1 MTRYHSRRLAQL
13 ETRLA
18 QRQEIADAEGLKE
31 LAEIARAKILDA
43 IDRHKRGE
51 PLPASSASPERA
63 SPARDRLRE
72 RLAQTR
78 ERLIQFSDVRECMP

>member
-1 MTRYHSRRLAQL
+1 MTRHSRRLAQL
-13 ETRLA
+13 ETCLT
-18 QRQEIADAEGLKE
+18 QRREIADAEGLKE
-31 LAEIARAKILDA
+31 LAEIARAKIRDA

-51 PLPASSASPERA
+51 PLPPSSASPERA

-78 ERLIQFSDVRECMP
+78 ERLMQFSDVRERMP